1 MAGRGGSRQSGVL
14 AGLGNLVPENET
26 GPCHTKHKINPERV
40 ENLSL
45 RPGAIR
51 LLGENLAGSCRTSV
65 SAMVF
70 WIDPE
75 SRNKAGPHRT
85 KRLLHSKGN
94 RPQAKRRQAERE
106 KVLVSDKAL
115 MSKTDREFMQLN
127 KEKKPN

>member
-1 MAGRGGSRQSGVL
+1 MGGKLEPETWSNQTPRREPGGEL
-14 AGLGNLVPENET
+14 PDIGLGDGFL
-26 GPCHTKHKINPERV
+26 
-40 ENLSL
+40 
-45 RPGAIR
+45 
-51 LLGENLAGSCRTSV
+51 
-65 SAMVF
+65 
-70 WIDPE
+70 DPK